1 SRTGFTPRRRVMG
14 SWLNDSKFISSDCWA
29 VATTDPDL
37 PDFNR
42 AERCVLRA
50 FLHRTLCCAEP
61 PPPNAALCGGIY
73 DSSAPHSVREWWGRS
88 RWRSKHHPA
97 TAHDDQSV
105 SRLAN
110 RSGVQLTRPPH

>member
-1 SRTGFTPRRRVMG
+1 Q
-14 SWLNDSKFISSDCWA
+14 FISSDCWA

-61 PPPNAALCGGIY
+61 PPPNAVLCGA
-73 DSSAPHSVREWWGRS
+73 SPTERCAVRSLPHRTLPCAEEFAILPHHTAFASGGAAVGGVRS
-88 RWRSKHHPA
+88 
-97 TAHDDQSV
+97 TI
-105 SRLAN
+105 
-110 RSGVQLTRPPH
+110 RPRRTTTSQ